1 MEFKNIAV
9 LGTGTMG
16 STIGTICLKMGF
28 ECTIYGRSEESLN
41 KAKEF
46 IEKELIYEKEKL
58 NNLKLVK
65 SFEELKECD
74 FVIEALAEDL
84 EIKRKIFNELDEIM
98 REEVVLA
105 STTSGLLPTD
115 IAKNMNH
122 KERFIIA
129 HFWNPAHLIPLVEV
143 VPGKET
149 SKETIEKTMEVLTR
163 LNKKPIPMEKECKG
177 FIGNRIQLAMLREA
191 MYIVERGYATVENVD
206 KAIEYSIGRRLPS
219 TGPLKSCDLGGI
231 DIFKNV
237 SSYLFQDLCD
247 YKEESKTLKA
257 LVEEGK
263 LGSKSGEGFYKW
275 NKENL
280 EKVSQ
285 KRNEVLNYFNEK
297 DKIRD

>member
-28 ECTIYGRSEESLN
+28 KCTIYGRSERSLN

-46 IEKELIYEKEKL
+46 VEKELVYEKKKL

-65 SFEELKECD
+65 SFEELKGCD

-98 REEVVLA
+98 RDEVVLA

-115 IAKNMNH
+115 IARDIKH
-122 KERFIIA
+122 KERFIVA

-143 VPGKET
+143 VPGEGT

-191 MYIVERGYATVENVD
+191 MYIVEQGYATIENVD
-206 KAIEYSIGRRLPS
+206 KAVEYSIGRRLPV
-219 TGPLKSCDLGGI
+219 TGPLKSCDLGGT

-237 SSYLFQDLCD
+237 ASYLFQDLCD
-247 YKEESKTLKA
+247 YKEESKTLKT

-275 NKENL
+275 DSENL
-280 EKVSQ
+280 EKVNQ
-285 KRNEVLNYFNEK
+285 KRNEVLNYFNNQDEE
-297 DKIRD
+297 

>member
-28 ECTIYGRSEESLN
+28 ECTIYGRSEGSLN

-46 IEKELIYEKEKL
+46 IEKELMYEKEKM

-65 SFEELKECD
+65 SFEDLENCD

-84 EIKRKIFNELDEIM
+84 EIKRKIFNELDERM
-98 REEVVLA
+98 RDEVVLA

-115 IAKNMNH
+115 IAKNMKH

-143 VPGKET
+143 VPGEGT
-149 SKETIEKTMEVLTR
+149 SKETIEKTMEVLNR

-191 MYIVERGYATVENVD
+191 MYIVEQGYATIENVD
-206 KAIEYSIGRRLPS
+206 KAVEYSIGRRLPV
-219 TGPLKSCDLGGI
+219 TGTLKSCDLGGT

-247 YKEESKTLKA
+247 YKEESKTLKD

-275 NKENL
+275 DSENL
-280 EKVSQ
+280 EKVNQ
-285 KRNEVLNYFNEK
+285 KRNEVLNYFNNQ